1 MAHERR
7 LIKSNGCASLRQ
19 RQWGDTIAD
28 MQTLLIATNNPGKLR
43 EYRELLADLPLKVV
57 GPAAEGLD
65 LAVAETGSTFEEN
78 AVLKA
83 RAFCAASGLP
93 VLADDSGLEVM
104 ALGGRPGIHSSRYA
118 GPGAS
123 DADRY
128 RKLLEELEGVPW
140 ERRQARF
147 RCVIAIATP
156 AGALETAAGR
166 LTGRIAFEPHGEHG
180 FGYDPVF
187 YVPDRGVTLAQL
199 SDGVK
204 NRISHRADAA
214 HKAQRVLQRM
224 LM

>member
-1 MAHERR
+1 
-7 LIKSNGCASLRQ
+7 
-19 RQWGDTIAD
+19 
-28 MQTLLIATNNPGKLR
+28 MQKLLIATNNPGKLA
-43 EYRELLADLPLKVV
+43 EYRDLLVGLPVELTS
-57 GPAAEGLD
+57 PAAEGLD
-65 LAVAETGSTFEEN
+65 LTVAETGATFEEN

-83 RAFCAASGLP
+83 RAFSAASGLP

-104 ALGGRPGIHSSRYA
+104 ALDGRPGIHSSRYA

-128 RKLLEELEGVPW
+128 RKLLTELEGVPW

-156 AGALETAAGR
+156 LGALETVAGR
-166 LTGRIAFEPHGEHG
+166 LMGKVAFEPQGQHG

-187 YVPDRGVTLAQL
+187 FIPDRRVTLAML
-199 SDGVK
+199 PADVK

-214 HKAQRVLQRM
+214 RKARPVLRRM
-224 LM
+224 LDLP